1 VITRSESNDIVRCH
15 GRVRPVLTA
24 VGRTMNS
31 PLTSVDVATTG
42 RWQQMQ

>member
-1 VITRSESNDIVRCH
+1 MLVAVRASLF
-15 GRVRPVLTA
+15 VLAA

-31 PLTSVDVATTG
+31 SLTSVDVATTG